1 MPEGPTVKRVAEL
14 LAEKVSSKKLTKI
27 EILSGGYTKKMP
39 DGYEQFQNILPINV
53 VGAGC
58 TGKFI
63 FIILEGGSSIWNSLG
78 MTGYWSETK
87 SKHARLAIHLE
98 DNILYFNDTRNFGT
112 VKFVGDKKELIKKLE
127 SLGPDMMTSN
137 ISDDDLKERLMFM
150 RSEKTIAQTIMD
162 QNVVSGVGNYI
173 KSEALY
179 RARISPHRLIKD
191 LKDEEFASLNT
202 SIKYVMAKS
211 SQLKSKMMM
220 SDFDNYNDSKYNIE
234 MSVYSQKEDI
244 YGHEVIKEKTKDG
257 RNTYWVPQVQ
267 K

>member
-1 MPEGPTVKRVAEL
+1 MPEGPEVKRIAEL

-27 EILSGGYTKKMP
+27 EILSGRYEKKLP
-39 DGYEQFQNILPINV
+39 EGYEQFQNVLPINV

-87 SKHARLAIHLE
+87 SKHARVAIHI
-98 DNILYFNDTRNFGT
+98 DNDILYFNDTRNFGT
-112 VKFVGDKKELIKKLE
+112 IKFVGDKKELINKLE

-137 ISDDDLKERLMFM
+137 ITDEELKSRLMFM
-150 RSEKTIAQTIMD
+150 RSEKTVAQAIMD
-162 QNVVSGVGNYI
+162 QNVISGVGNYI

-179 RARISPHRLIKD
+179 RARISPNRLIKD
-191 LKDEEFASLNT
+191 LKDEEFVALNT
-202 SIKYVMAKS
+202 SIKFIMAKS
-211 SQLKSKMMM
+211 SQLKSKMLM
-220 SDFDNYNDSKYNIE
+220 SDFDNYTDSKYNIE
-234 MSVYSQKEDI
+234 MTVYSQKEDI